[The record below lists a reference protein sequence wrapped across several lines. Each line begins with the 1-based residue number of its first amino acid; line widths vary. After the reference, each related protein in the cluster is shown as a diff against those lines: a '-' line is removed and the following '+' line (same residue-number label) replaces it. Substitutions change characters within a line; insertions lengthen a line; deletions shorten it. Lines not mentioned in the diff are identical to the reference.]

1 MSGITKFVSGKSRE
15 EGIIKH
21 FEELCR
27 KIRKRKCSYKES
39 KKAVRETEM
48 HILKPKPIERYD
60 GVASGNSLFKQRSIL
75 FVFKE
80 PSQIER
86 ISRLFRVSTYVQNN
100 TYDTDFLNEIIRL
113 LESERL
119 VWNNKKN
126 RYYLITKSG
135 RIIRL

>member
-1 MSGITKFVSGKSRE
+1 MAGITKFISEKSRE
-15 EGIIKH
+15 ENILKH
-21 FEELCR
+21 FENLCK
-27 KIRKRKCSYKES
+27 KIRRKYSKEER

-48 HILKPKPIERYD
+48 HILKPKPIERYE
-60 GVASGNSLFKQRSIL
+60 GASSGNSLFKQRSLL

-119 VWNNKKN
+119 IWNSKKN
-126 RYYLITKSG
+126 RYYLKTKSG
-135 RIIRL
+135 RKIRL

>member
-1 MSGITKFVSGKSRE
+1 MSGITKFVSDKSRE

-21 FEELCR
+21 FEKLCK
-27 KIRKRKCSYKES
+27 KIRKKHNKEEI

-48 HILKPKPIERYD
+48 HVLKPKPIERYE
-60 GVASGNSLFKQRSIL
+60 GVASGNSSFKQRSLL
-75 FVFKE
+75 FVFRE

-86 ISRLFRVSTYVQNN
+86 IARLFRVSTYVQNN

-119 VWNNKKN
+119 VWNSKKN
-126 RYYLITKSG
+126 RYYLKTKSG
-135 RIIRL
+135 RKIKL

>member
-1 MSGITKFVSGKSRE
+1 MSGITKFVSDKSRE

-21 FEELCR
+21 FEKLCR
-27 KIRKRKCSYKES
+27 KIRKKYSKEES

-48 HILKPKPIERYD
+48 HILRPKAIERYD
-60 GVASGNSLFKQRSIL
+60 GIASGHSLFKQRSIL

-80 PSQIER
+80 LSQVER

-126 RYYLITKSG
+126 RYYLITKNG
-135 RIIRL
+135 RKIRL